1 MVLGPAGTPELE
13 GCRRSLGAS
22 EVLDVT
28 VLAQRFPGLQL
39 HAGEVAMWD
48 GTGGVLFADRALRA
62 VQVGAAEG
70 TGCDT
75 PSPPAPS
82 PQPPPITIPNQDVFR
97 QHGGTLRDGEKVLRI
112 EPGAVLTVTTTAGV
126 YRAPRLIITAGAW
139 TGALVAPLGLRL
151 PLQVR
156 VAGTV
161 GWPGCGQ
168 G

>member
-1 MVLGPAGTPELE
+1 MAPAGCSSPTGRCGRCRWVLLKGQDATP
-13 GCRRSLGAS
+13 
-22 EVLDVT
+22 
-28 VLAQRFPGLQL
+28 
-39 HAGEVAMWD
+39 
-48 GTGGVLFADRALRA
+48 
-62 VQVGAAEG
+62 
-70 TGCDT
+70 
-75 PSPPAPS
+75 PPAPS
-82 PQPPPITIPNQDVFR
+82 LQPPPVTIPKQDVFR
-97 QHGGTLRDGEKVLRI
+97 RHGGTLRDGEKVLRI